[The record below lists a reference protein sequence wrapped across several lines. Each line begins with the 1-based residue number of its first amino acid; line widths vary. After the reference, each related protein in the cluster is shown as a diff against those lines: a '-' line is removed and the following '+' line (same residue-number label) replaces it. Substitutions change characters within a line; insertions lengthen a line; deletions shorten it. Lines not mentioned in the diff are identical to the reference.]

1 MTSVPPAPT
10 LTAHCLTTSGIRHGF
25 FTRRGGVSTGIYA
38 SLNVGG
44 GSRDER
50 THVSANRE
58 RAMAAFALPGSA
70 LITAY
75 QVHSAT
81 ALTVAGPWPDAP
93 PQADGLATDRP
104 GVALGI
110 LTADCTPILF
120 ADADAKVIGAAHAG
134 WRGALGGIGEA
145 TVTAMESLG
154 AVRRRICAA
163 IGPCIGPASYEVGPE
178 FPSPFIASDPASERF
193 FAPAARTGHFMFDL
207 PSYVSHRLTNLG
219 LGAVETLRFDTCA
232 DEDHFFSYRRSC
244 LRNEPDYGRGL
255 SAITLTG

>member
-1 MTSVPPAPT
+1 MINVPPAPT
-10 LTAHCLTTSGIRHGF
+10 LVADCLTISGIRHGF
-25 FTRRGGVSTGIYA
+25 FTRRGGVSTGLYA

-50 THVSANRE
+50 ANVIANRE

-93 PQADGLATDRP
+93 PHADGLATDQP

-110 LTADCTPILF
+110 LTADCTPTLF
-120 ADADAKVIGAAHAG
+120 ADPDAKVIGAAHAG

-154 AVRRRICAA
+154 ARRGRIRAA
-163 IGPCIGPASYEVGPE
+163 VGPCIGPKSYEVGPE
-178 FPSPFIASDPASERF
+178 FPAPFVASDPVTKRF
-193 FAPAARTGHFMFDL
+193 FHSAARNGHFMFDL
-207 PSYVSHRLTNLG
+207 PGYVSYRLNALG
-219 LGAVETLRFDTCA
+219 LGTVETLCFDTCP
-232 DEDHFFSYRRSC
+232 DEERFFSYRRSC

-255 SAITLTG
+255 SAIVLEG

>member
-1 MTSVPPAPT
+1 MTRIPPAPT
-10 LTAHCLTTSGIRHGF
+10 LVADCLTIPGIRHGF

-44 GSRDER
+44 GSRDEPFN
-50 THVSANRE
+50 VIANRE

-81 ALTVAGPWPDAP
+81 ALTVANPWPDAP

-104 GVALGI
+104 RVALGI

-120 ADADAKVIGAAHAG
+120 ADPDAMVIGAAHAG
-134 WRGALGGIGEA
+134 WRGALGGIGES

-154 AVRRRICAA
+154 AARGRMCAA
-163 IGPCIGPASYEVGPE
+163 IGPCIGPTSYEVGPE
-178 FPSPFIASDPASERF
+178 FPTPFTSADPATERF
-193 FAPAARTGHFMFDL
+193 FRPATRTGHFMFDL
-207 PSYVSHRLTNLG
+207 PGYVSHRLIMLG
-219 LGAVETLRFDTCA
+219 LRTVEILHFDTCA
-232 DEDHFFSYRRSC
+232 DEEHFFSYRRSC
-244 LRNEPDYGRGL
+244 LRDEPDYGRGL
-255 SAITLTG
+255 SAIVLM